1 MNTYKLL
8 FLILLLN
15 CAKTI
20 APSTDKTK
28 ETALESLGFTKMVV
42 IESKDTTCEFLLKDK
57 DNTSYEVLD
66 LKKIIET
73 PKNGQ
78 ILWVKF
84 VGLRRKSV
92 CGAQPISITEFGK

>member
-1 MNTYKLL
+1 MNCTK
-8 FLILLLN
+8 
-15 CAKTI
+15 AI

-28 ETALESLGFTKMVV
+28 ETVLENSGFTKMIV

-57 DNTSYEVLD
+57 DNISYEVLD
-66 LKKIIET
+66 LKKLMET

-84 VGLRRKSV
+84 VGLRRKSI
-92 CGAQPISITEFGK
+92 CGAQPISITEVGK